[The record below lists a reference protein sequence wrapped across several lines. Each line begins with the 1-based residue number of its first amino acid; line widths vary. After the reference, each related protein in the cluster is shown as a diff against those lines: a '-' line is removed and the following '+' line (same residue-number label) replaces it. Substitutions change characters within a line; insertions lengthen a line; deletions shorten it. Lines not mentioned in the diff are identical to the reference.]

1 MTLTKSA
8 TRNGAGTLEN
18 IKNTINLTGKIL
30 RNGAEQDFHISGIA
44 PGQGTGTGPIFSG
57 INELEKLFK
66 NNDFGEFKVTCGNSP
81 TENVLF
87 IASGV
92 RFNSMNFEKTP
103 DNWTQTADYTIDLE
117 FYEPAVTGY
126 PLVQQT
132 SDNWSIEPLE
142 EYCYTSFRYN
152 INQRSES
159 YNPNLKPTSPTIN
172 DNNISY
178 IPSVNTNGANTDT
191 SYLNIVNIPQFK
203 ISRKVSAIGLANPSS
218 GQINGA
224 GNRSYKEAQKWVE
237 SRLATPFTSEKNNS
251 INNIANSGM
260 PNFSSSST
268 SSFANFTKTFLFNH
282 LRTTNFSVTD
292 GSYEVNESWLAMPT
306 GIMYIEDYNIDTSTD
321 DRYVRTV
328 RVQGSIKGLHMIPLS
343 IMSGSLQP
351 DVSGTG
357 FIDLTYST
365 GLNPIQINQKHSLL
379 DTLNPP
385 TASTTALAS
394 SFQPIESKTTTN
406 SPNKY
411 ENANSGWIYDIKPY
425 LYRRACLV
433 VNSLDRD
440 YIDPKKFITNPNII
454 NQSGIGNT
462 PKNPT
467 YVKENLLNI
476 IPVST
481 TEGHDP
487 RKGTISYTYEFTN
500 KFNTIS
506 GVLSENITTSQT
518 NPIDIVAEA
527 FVLGRRLGPVLQN
540 MSARTSSKKDI
551 TIEVNV
557 VPPMSIGGLLMT
569 NTECPLYTGGVV
581 YNNISTIIE
590 GLKPY
595 GDRPVAMFGNF
606 DKRTDQNGTV
616 YLNNDTETWN
626 PTEGKYIRSASWIF
640 QPCTNSRRTLDN

>member
-30 RNGAEQDFHISGIA
+30 RNGAEEDSHILGVT
-44 PGQGTGTGPIFSG
+44 PGQGTGTGPIFSAISG
-57 INELEKLFK
+57 LQNLFK
-66 NNDFGEFKVTCGNSP
+66 VNDFGEFKVVCGNSP

-103 DNWTQTADYTIDLE
+103 DNWTQTVDYTIDLE
-117 FYEPAVTGY
+117 FFEPLVTGY

-142 EYCYTSFRYN
+142 EYSYTSFRYN
-152 INQRSES
+152 INQRNES
-159 YNPNLKPTSPTIN
+159 YNPKLQPTAPTIN
-172 DNNISY
+172 GNNITY
-178 IPSVNTNGANTDT
+178 VPPENANGPTNDS
-191 SYLNIVNIPQFK
+191 SYLNVVTIPQFK
-203 ISRKVSAIGLANPSS
+203 ISRKVSAVGLANPANS

-237 SRLATPFTSEKNNS
+237 SRLATAFTATQNNS
-251 INNIANSGM
+251 TPTNSGM
-260 PNFSSSST
+260 PNFSSGAIT
-268 SSFANFTKTFLFNH
+268 SFANFSKTFLFNH

-306 GIMYIEDYNIDTSTD
+306 GIMYTEDYNVDTSTD
-321 DRYVRTV
+321 DRFVRTV
-328 RVQGSIKGLHMIPLS
+328 RVQGSIKGLHMVPLS

-351 DVSGTG
+351 EISGTG
-357 FIDLTYST
+357 FIDLSYVT
-365 GLNPIQINQKHSLL
+365 GLNPIQANQNHGLL
-379 DTLNPP
+379 DILNPP
-385 TASTTALAS
+385 TASATALTS
-394 SFQPIESKTTTN
+394 SFQSINSLTTIN

-411 ENANSGWIYDIKPY
+411 ENANSGWLYDIKPY

-440 YIDPKKFITNPNII
+440 YSADENKRITNRTLPI
-454 NQSGIGNT
+454 QSGIGNT
-462 PKNPT
+462 PKNPS
-467 YVKENLLNI
+467 YVRENLLNI

-487 RKGTISYTYEFTN
+487 RKGTISYTYEFSN
-500 KFNTIS
+500 KFNAIS
-506 GVLSENITTSQT
+506 GVLSENITTNQT
-518 NPIDIVAEA
+518 NPVDLVAEA

-540 MSARTSSKKDI
+540 LSARTISKKDV
-551 TIEVNV
+551 TIEVSV

-569 NTECPLYTGGVV
+569 SKECPLYTGGVV

-595 GDRPVAMFGNF
+595 GDRGTMFGNF
-606 DKRTDQNGTV
+606 DTRSNQDGTV

-626 PTEGKYIRSASWIF
+626 PTEGKYIRSASWVF